1 MEESMKNYIDWVWG
15 YGEGDAK
22 KNMWSNRQK
31 KNCDDR
37 GWDCM
42 GKETQN
48 LVEKST
54 KICNDREWGCMK
66 RGGDRR
72 NNAWKTSMKD

>member
-31 KNCDDR
+31 KTVMIGAGTVWGRKRKTLWRNR
-37 GWDCM
+37 R
-42 GKETQN
+42 
-48 LVEKST
+48 KSVM
-54 KICNDREWGCMK
+54 IGS
-66 RGGDRR
+66 G
-72 NNAWKTSMKD
+72 AA